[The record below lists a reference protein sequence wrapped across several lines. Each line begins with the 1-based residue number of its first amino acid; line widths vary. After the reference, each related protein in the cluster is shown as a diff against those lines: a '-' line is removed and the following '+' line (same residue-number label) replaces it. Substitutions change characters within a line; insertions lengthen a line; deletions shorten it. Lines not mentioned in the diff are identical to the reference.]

1 MKKKRYILLMVLLS
15 MAAALIMRADV
26 SRLYTSDRLSSS
38 LTDCVVQDKYG
49 YLWIGTEYGLNKFDG
64 YRFTNYFSSVSDTMT
79 IVDNEVVK
87 VLADGEGRLW
97 VGSSKGLA
105 RYDYE
110 HNNFVRYRFPDNRR
124 PRVNSLMVN
133 SSGDLLIGTAGY
145 GLYFIRKGQSTITH
159 SDSYRRRRLDDFY
172 SRIYEDEQHN
182 LWRSSHESTFTRVS
196 VKNGEAVAMKDFQS
210 PFGAPMSF
218 IGTDDGGI
226 LIVCMYG
233 ILRYDYATE
242 TVTDAGYDVSVL
254 GRQIAI
260 RKAVLSKA
268 GDLYVGTT
276 GLGLM
281 VVPRRQKTLQPVS
294 NVNVK
299 YDMSSSYVND
309 ILEDKDHN
317 IWVSCYQKGLYLLNQ
332 LAEPFSSW
340 SFSEQNHNIG
350 SSVSSIVAEESGD
363 LLCTAQ
369 NDHVYRFD
377 SRGKIVSVLPAPDGS
392 KFLMR
397 DRQGRFWVS
406 TQNTLYS
413 YSPQTGIAQQ
423 RLSGSG
429 WGLNCIADDEN
440 GMLYLAD
447 FGKGLL
453 VFNPATGESQNYD
466 MDHPDPKKGT
476 LGNNWIKSLFVDRYG
491 MLWIGTSDGLSV
503 MDTADRNFRKLGW
516 DVALKSFQCTAFAE
530 QKQGNVLIGTNEGLY
545 VYDRINNKVKPF
557 EGAEALNN
565 KIICGIAVDD
575 SGDIW
580 ISTSMGIWHYGA
592 KTKIWVSY
600 IHGNGLATKEY
611 VVGALARKGDGTI
624 CLGSN
629 DGITV
634 FRPDVVKSS
643 QRTVGDVYLTNFIM
657 GNETVCPLKDKFEVP
672 YDENSFTLEFS
683 LLDYKNV
690 ENIFFQYRI
699 NGSGPWIST
708 NEGMNAISFNKMKP
722 GRYIIEVRAVCNGI
736 SSKNTK
742 QVVVRV
748 LDPWYS
754 STLAWFLYTL
764 LLLGLITMVVYYV
777 ERKRKAELE
786 ESKMRF
792 LINATHDIRSP
803 LTLILGPLKK
813 LKERI
818 SDADS
823 LTDIDTI
830 DRNAQRLLL
839 LVNQI
844 LDERKIDKNQMHL
857 HCRETDLVSF
867 INGICSLYQY
877 NAQQRNISF
886 NMEAH
891 PHQEANGAG
900 PSGEAA
906 DEPPRIPVWID
917 RINFDKVVS
926 NLLSNAFKYTFDGG
940 QIDVVIS
947 ESVSKEGKREA
958 VIQVIDN
965 GIGLNE
971 EKPDRL
977 FDRFYQGSNARDLHL
992 DGTGI
997 GLNLSRAI
1005 VQMHG
1010 GTISAANR
1018 PDGVRG
1024 TVLTIHLP
1032 MGKDHL
1038 KPEEIET
1045 EPDPVFSNSPKKQAS
1060 KNFRILIADDDA
1072 EIAGYIRAEL
1082 GNWYRFDAAP
1092 NGKEALKALLTSE
1105 YDLVISDIMMPEMD
1119 GIQLLKN
1126 IKSNTNISDI
1136 PVILLT
1142 SKSEVSHR
1150 LEGLKKGA
1158 DAFLSKPFNMEELHI
1173 LIDNLVDNVRRLRG
1187 KYTGAQAQE
1196 KKIKK
1201 VTVKGNNDA
1210 LMERIMKCINEN
1222 LSDPDFNVEK
1232 LSETVGISRAQLHRK
1247 LKEITGISAG
1257 DFMRNLR
1264 LEQAAR
1270 LIKER
1275 KINVTQVA
1283 YAVGFNNQTHFST
1296 IFKKHF
1302 GMTPTEYSEQER
1314 VKESDTP

>member
-1 MKKKRYILLMVLLS
+1 MKKKRYILSALLLLATAVL
-15 MAAALIMRADV
+15 IIRADV

-38 LTDCVVQDKYG
+38 LIDCVVQDKYG

-64 YRFTNYFSSVSDTMT
+64 YRFTNYFSSVSDSLT

-87 VLADGEGRLW
+87 VYADPEGRLW

-110 HNNFVRYRFPDNRR
+110 HNNFVRYRFPENQR
-124 PRVNSLMVN
+124 PRVNSLLVN
-133 SSGDLLIGTAGY
+133 SKGDLLIGTAGY
-145 GLYFIRKGQSTITH
+145 GLYFIRKGQNRITKST
-159 SDSYRRRRLDDFY
+159 SYRKRRLDDFY
-172 SRIYEDEQHN
+172 SRVFEDEQHN
-182 LWRSSHESTFTRVS
+182 LWRSSHESTFTRVK
-196 VKNGEAVAMKDFQS
+196 VKNGEAVAMKDYVS
-210 PFGAPMSF
+210 PCGAPMSF
-218 IGTDDGGI
+218 IKTDDGGF

-242 TVTDAGYDVSVL
+242 SVSDAGYDVSLL
-254 GRQIAI
+254 GKQISI
-260 RKAVLSKA
+260 RKAKLTKA

-281 VVPRRQKTLQPVS
+281 VIPHGQKALQQVL

-299 YDMSSSYVND
+299 YDMSTSNVND
-309 ILEDKDHN
+309 IFEDKDHN
-317 IWVSCYQKGLYLLNQ
+317 IWVSCYQKGLYQLNQ
-332 LAEPFSSW
+332 GAEPFSNW
-340 SFSEQNHNIG
+340 SFSEQNHHIG
-350 SSVSSIVAEESGD
+350 SSVSSIVVEEGGD
-363 LLCTAQ
+363 VLCTAQ
-369 NDHVYRFD
+369 DAHVYRFG
-377 SRGKIVSVLPAPDGS
+377 SHGKITSVIPAPDGS
-392 KFLMR
+392 KFLLR
-397 DRQGRFWVS
+397 DRQGRYWIS
-406 TQNTLYS
+406 TENTLYS
-413 YSPQTGIAQQ
+413 YSPQTGSSQQ
-423 RLSGSG
+423 RLTGDG
-429 WGLNCIADDEN
+429 WGLNCLADDAN
-440 GMLYLAD
+440 GLLYVAD
-447 FGKGLL
+447 FGKGLRIY
-453 VFNPATGESQNYD
+453 NPSTGEVESFD
-466 MDHPDPKKGT
+466 MDQSDPKKGT
-476 LGNNWIKSLFVDRYG
+476 ICNNWIKSLFVDRYG
-491 MLWIGTSDGLSV
+491 MLWIGTANGLSV
-503 MDTADRNFRKLGW
+503 MDTADRNFRKFGW
-516 DVALKSFQCTAFAE
+516 DVELKAFQCSAFAE
-530 QKQGNVLIGTNEGLY
+530 QKQGNVLIGTNDGLY
-545 VYDRINNKVKPF
+545 VFDRIHNKVSAFK
-557 EGAEALNN
+557 GAEVLKN
-565 KIICGIAVDD
+565 KLICGISTED

-580 ISTSMGIWHYGA
+580 ISTSMGIWHYSA
-592 KTKIWVSY
+592 KTQKWISY
-600 IHGNGLATKEY
+600 VHGSGLATKEY
-611 VVGALARKGDGTI
+611 VVGALARKPDGTI
-624 CLGSN
+624 CLGTN

-634 FRPDVVKSS
+634 FRPETVKNSLK
-643 QRTVGDVYLTNFIM
+643 TVGDVYLTNFIM
-657 GNETVCPLKDKFEVP
+657 GNETVCPLKDKFDVP

-722 GRYIIEVRAVCNGI
+722 GRYVVEVRAVCNGI
-736 SSKNTK
+736 MSKNTK
-742 QVVVRV
+742 QVMVHV

-754 STLAWFLYTL
+754 STLAWFIYAL
-764 LLLGLITMVVYYV
+764 LCMGLVSLAVYYF

-813 LKERI
+813 LKERVT
-818 SDADS
+818 DPDS
-823 LTDIDTI
+823 KTDIDTI

-867 INGICSLYQY
+867 VNGICSLYQY
-877 NAQQRNISF
+877 NAQQRNIAF
-886 NMEAH
+886 NMV
-891 PHQEANGAG
+891 ANTQKDDVAN
-900 PSGEAA
+900 A
-906 DEPPRIPVWID
+906 DGKSDEDEMPRIPVWID

-947 ESVSKEGKREA
+947 ESTTKDGKHEA
-958 VIQVIDN
+958 VIEVIDN
-965 GIGLNE
+965 GIGIKE
-971 EKPDRL
+971 DKPDRL

-997 GLNLSRAI
+997 GLNLSKAI

-1018 PDGVRG
+1018 PDGMRG
-1024 TVLTIHLP
+1024 TVLTVHLP
-1032 MGKDHL
+1032 MGKGHL

-1045 EPDPVFSNSPKKQAS
+1045 EAETVFSNSPKKQAS

-1092 NGKEALKALLTSE
+1092 NGKEALKALLTSD

-1119 GIQLLKN
+1119 GIQLLKS

-1196 KKIKK
+1196 KKMKK

-1210 LMERIMKCINEN
+1210 LMDRIMKCINEN

-1270 LIKER
+1270 LIKEH

-1314 VKESDTP
+1314 NKEDA